1 MYDVGVKLFSR
12 IKSMYDDSS
21 VCVSVKEDKSEHFR
35 IESMVMTWFYVA
47 SWRRI

>member
-1 MYDVGVKLFSR
+1 MERRDWSVKFVLMGF
-12 IKSMYDDSS
+12 